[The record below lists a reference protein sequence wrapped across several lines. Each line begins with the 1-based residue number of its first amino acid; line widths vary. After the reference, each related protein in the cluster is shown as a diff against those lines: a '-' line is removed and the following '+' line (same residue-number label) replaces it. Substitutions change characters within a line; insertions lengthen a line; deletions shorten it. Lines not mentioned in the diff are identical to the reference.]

1 MIKLIDANYDAEDGT
16 SYAKIMTDCGIFED
30 WAFLHPDDKG
40 IASKFLGCEI
50 AEYRAT
56 LLYFHKKLS
65 LLNNKLLAL
74 YDLKRD
80 YNHIGLTDEDRGY
93 KKLIER
99 IAQMELQ
106 KTDYKTDIKS
116 LKKAIDAKI
125 DNYEKNLLKIRKE
138 KEEKDSK

>member
-1 MIKLIDANYDAEDGT
+1 MIKLIDANYDAEDGV

-30 WAFLHPDDKG
+30 WAFLHPDDAE

-65 LLNNKLLAL
+65 LLNNKLLA
-74 YDLKRD
+74 
-80 YNHIGLTDEDRGY
+80 
-93 KKLIER
+93 

-116 LKKAIDAKI
+116 LKKAIDARI

-138 KEEKDSK
+138 KEKKDSE

>member
-1 MIKLIDANYDAEDGT
+1 MIKLLDANYDADGIST
-16 SYAKIMTDCGIFED
+16 TKIGTELGNFIGK
-30 WAFLHPDDKG
+30 AYLHPDDEE

-116 LKKAIDAKI
+116 LKKAIDARI
-125 DNYEKNLLKIRKE
+125 DSYEENLLKIRKE
-138 KEEKDSK
+138 KEEKDSE